1 MCVEQKQCITCGR
14 CMVNLDGT
22 VLPGKNCNTCRSRS
36 SRAKKPT
43 EQKNVVIS
51 PSRVPLSEQK
61 RPSTVADR
69 LNDALTVITNGNE
82 EDAFALLIM
91 IGK

>member
-1 MCVEQKQCITCGR
+1 M
-14 CMVNLDGT
+14 
-22 VLPGKNCNTCRSRS
+22 
-36 SRAKKPT
+36 PT

-91 IGK
+91 TGKKRLLINGAAHELFSLKITESIYKIALIMIVK